1 MTLRTLPLWRGSKIG
16 SLLASFTKM
25 SVCSARYSVPLPSR
39 SSSMKVTPLAEPTPA
54 MAGGWKHMVT
64 PSETLV
70 LNSLFSSAVIAL
82 ALWSGLG
89 RSSQGFS
96 ITKKKALFVLCTP
109 VRRLNPEMAITSWT
123 FGFCR
128 ISSLTLSAAA
138 VVSWRE
144 RASGMIRAEN
154 R

>member
-1 MTLRTLPLWRGSKIG
+1 
-16 SLLASFTKM
+16 
-25 SVCSARYSVPLPSR
+25 
-39 SSSMKVTPLAEPTPA
+39 MKVTPLAEPTPA

-109 VRRLNPEMAITSWT
+109 GKKAEPGDGDHVRT